1 MCKSLPSL
9 VFLDC
14 LEGLVGQK
22 KGESFSSLSLLTVN
36 LERLEA
42 KGQKRG
48 PKLKCK
54 VVFLS
59 HYFATVF
66 VRQTYLARNASK
78 WLGRCHCFLMACQ
91 ENALLC
97 RRNMILGSLAHP
109 IPVKVGCGF
118 PRSRPLA
125 PNHLSLPSSPL
136 DSKAHFYEIASFFPQ
151 WHHQQK
157 RAAQNAAA
165 ARKSD
170 PHARWRRR
178 EPRDA
183 ITLNPIFFFHAPGGG
198 GTTWRRRRAATQQ
211 TGPRKFAKV
220 CRAPH
225 RHLIYSAIWS

>member
-36 LERLEA
+36 LGRLEA

-78 WLGRCHCFLMACQ
+78 WLGRCHCFPMACQ

-97 RRNMILGSLAHP
+97 RRNMILGSQAHP

-118 PRSRPLA
+118 PLSPPCPKPSVTPPPSPPRRKRPFLRNCKSFFRNGTTSRSAPPKTPPLLGKAILMRDGEGESRETPLLLIPSSFSMHLEGVAPLA
-125 PNHLSLPSSPL
+125 G
-136 DSKAHFYEIASFFPQ
+136 E
-151 WHHQQK
+151 
-157 RAAQNAAA
+157 
-165 ARKSD
+165 
-170 PHARWRRR
+170 
-178 EPRDA
+178 
-183 ITLNPIFFFHAPGGG
+183 GGG
-198 GTTWRRRRAATQQ
+198 RGSADGTAEVCKSLQS
-211 TGPRKFAKV
+211 TGT
-220 CRAPH
+220 
-225 RHLIYSAIWS
+225 